1 MRWSSRLLALAVTGA
16 LGASAFDASLFTF
29 HQDGQDSVSEDVAQL
44 ILELRTKS
52 SLAAV
57 LGKMETG
64 TADQLNQ
71 FVRSDGMLFGGAD
84 GHDAPMRSLVLL
96 EGIDGQVGSAVQKS
110 QPSYIR
116 IPHASSDFMDSD
128 SLESFLGSDGT
139 GINGKH
145 CTYHSTAGLPMT
157 SENAKKCVSEDPIL
171 SAGGDLLGHDF
182 LGLIDSVE
190 TWTPDGSGL
199 SASRI
204 LLKVMESPTG
214 STDGL

>member
-96 EGIDGQVGSAVQKS
+96 EGIDGQVGMLFGPWEFWVTTYPPNRIGSSKEPTKLYPH
-110 QPSYIR
+110 PSC
-116 IPHASSDFMDSD
+116 
-128 SLESFLGSDGT
+128 FLRFHGQ
-139 GINGKH
+139 
-145 CTYHSTAGLPMT
+145 
-157 SENAKKCVSEDPIL
+157 
-171 SAGGDLLGHDF
+171 
-182 LGLIDSVE
+182 
-190 TWTPDGSGL
+190 
-199 SASRI
+199 
-204 LLKVMESPTG
+204 
-214 STDGL
+214 